1 MTKEWM
7 RGLTKRYKVPQSA
20 LAHLAGPTAPMLSL
34 WFRDMYDMPE
44 FLIDRLDLTLR
55 AMLRLQER
63 SGLPIDWS
71 KPHMLRDK
79 IEEGIAELRQE
90 RSKALRAK
98 FEANDRAPVT
108 DETETEPGPDICEI
122 LGTQDS
128 GCNC

>member
-1 MTKEWM
+1 MTKEQM
-7 RGLTKRYKVPQSA
+7 RDLMKRYKVPQSA

-34 WFRDMYDMPE
+34 WLRDMYDMPE

-79 IEEGIAELRQE
+79 IEEEIAELRKA
-90 RSKALRAK
+90 RSKALRAQ
-98 FEANDRAPVT
+98 FESLNKATVMDEPDNDALNVA
-108 DETETEPGPDICEI
+108 EL
-122 LGTQDS
+122 LGTEDS